1 VILIGRRDLRSNNS
15 WMHNLPMLM
24 TGRRR
29 CTLQVNPEDA
39 QRFGLT
45 AGSLARVKSSV
56 GEVVVPID
64 VTDAIMPGVVSLPHG
79 FGHDMPGV
87 RMRVAAEHAGA
98 NINQLMDTTNLDPL
112 SGNAVLSVPVT
123 LSPG

>member
-1 VILIGRRDLRSNNS
+1 LIRAGSYGDQFGARPDGLSLTLLQASPHGTDLGPLVPRIPELLNTQSGKIELAPEPIRKDVERLVAALEKDSASHVILIGRRDLRSNNS

-45 AGSLARVKSSV
+45 AGSLAR
-56 GEVVVPID
+56 
-64 VTDAIMPGVVSLPHG
+64 
-79 FGHDMPGV
+79 
-87 RMRVAAEHAGA
+87 
-98 NINQLMDTTNLDPL
+98 
-112 SGNAVLSVPVT
+112 
-123 LSPG
+123 